1 MAAGLSRS
9 STCSTYLKDR
19 QGGWND
25 GVAADA
31 ERREGARHHEGGGR
45 GDGGRFSRLVA
56 ESLAGRAETARAFR
70 RQRTPDRPYR
80 SAVHGVGNRSLP
92 PSRKGGDPP
101 ERCSEPAA
109 DTRPVHLR
117 ERTGRAPR
125 CAKPG
130 STALRA
136 CAARASRRSPTSPC
150 PPLRPGRSGCCPRR
164 SPSRRGAGILA
175 SIRSRSSSTPGR
187 AGLP

>member
-1 MAAGLSRS
+1 MSPSACLQTIGGGCHGRLSLHKRQIWSALAASAPPRTADGIDAIADSGLELPLS
-9 STCSTYLKDR
+9 
-19 QGGWND
+19 
-25 GVAADA
+25 GVPA
-31 ERREGARHHEGGGR
+31 ENFHLITRVKKHRCLHEGGKLYAFG
-45 GDGGRFSRLVA
+45 A
-56 ESLAGRAETARAFR
+56 AR
-70 RQRTPDRPYR
+70 
-80 SAVHGVGNRSLP
+80 
-92 PSRKGGDPP
+92 
-101 ERCSEPAA
+101 PAA
-109 DTRPVHLR
+109 DTQPVHLR
-117 ERTGRAPR
+117 ERAGRAPR